1 MRPRALLAL
10 AVEAHSLLG
19 GEHLAAAIRAAAGV
33 LANTIAAHG
42 SNWATVCKQSKVGSR
57 VAH

>member
-1 MRPRALLAL
+1 MALLAL
-10 AVEAHSLLG
+10 AVEAHSLLE
-19 GEHLAAAIRAAAGV
+19 GELLAAAIRAAAGV

-57 VAH
+57 VTH